1 MYTQD
6 YESYGTLHDTH
17 KAMSINPRLGFV
29 RKVYGILSIQL
40 LVTALFVAAACLES
54 SPFFKL
60 FHYTGSGKS
69 GPTQLANAL
78 VMVSGVVSFIVCIM
92 ITCCTGMARSVP
104 TNYYLLTIFTVCE
117 AYLVGYIT
125 SFYTPTSVLMCAL
138 LTLSLT
144 ITLTIYACTTKT
156 DFTGCGALLW
166 VLGWGLFCMSAFTA
180 LWYWGKVP
188 YYATACYAV
197 AGILIYGFY
206 LIYDTQLI
214 MGGGKYALTLDDYVL
229 AALVIY
235 IDIVVLF
242 IRILSILGQRR

>member
-6 YESYGTLHDTH
+6 YESYGTMHDTH

-40 LVTALFVAAACLES
+40 LVTALFVAAASVES
-54 SPFFKL
+54 SPLFRF
-60 FHYTGSGKS
+60 FHYNGANYPS
-69 GPTQLANAL
+69 PLANML
-78 VMVSGVVSFIVCIM
+78 VMIAGVISFIVCIM

-104 TNYYLLTIFTVCE
+104 TNYYLLSIFTICE

-125 SFYTPTSVLMCAL
+125 SFYTGYSVLYVAL

-144 ITLTIYACTTKT
+144 LTLTIYACTTKT

-188 YYATACYAV
+188 QFTRVSISV
-197 AGILIYGFY
+197 AAIVIYGFY